1 MSHTKL
7 LGPAARFGSRYGKK
21 IRELVAETE
30 KKYKNKRL
38 KCPFCNDISVKRLS
52 YGIWYCTHCGKKFTG
67 KAYNIQ

>member
-21 IRELVAETE
+21 IRALVAETE

-38 KCPFCNDISVKRLS
+38 KCPFCNNISVKRLS
-52 YGIWYCTHCGKKFTG
+52 YGIWYCIHCGKKFTG